1 MLGSVEAGLAD
12 SSSLSSL
19 SLLIA
24 RPEKYN
30 DSSPASAT
38 RQAGRMSVVLE
49 PRRAAIPMPSISFKS
64 YTGAKTTFKGNS
76 AIVPKCFRHIT
87 DAGDLP
93 DASSPPRHRRIS
105 PQAAASPP
113 RPSDHRVVALADAR
127 PRMT

>member
-1 MLGSVEAGLAD
+1 
-12 SSSLSSL
+12 
-19 SLLIA
+19 
-24 RPEKYN
+24 
-30 DSSPASAT
+30 
-38 RQAGRMSVVLE
+38 MSVVLE